1 MSKSLVQP
9 VPKLSNTKLGI
20 KNTMAHEKQDLIR
33 LQHDYLD
40 QFTKKFLTEA
50 DIGSKILVYTPV
62 KNLNPI
68 NAYYD
73 PKHPNY
79 PLNAFYIGTLKEI
92 VDTKKYEESDTLY
105 QQGLANAGHRFY
117 IFTDVKPF
125 FPKKNK
131 KVLAHGYVSYLK
143 QNIDGLKS
151 ALLAVK
157 NDPSLLNK
165 FDLDPVRVRYS
176 GTDDYSDIEDEE
188 EQAMLDAQRIE
199 GEALAEQLNARKLNV
214 IQKANIGEN
223 TLLDSWAKQDYE
235 RELYTYRKSMNLPD
249 MVVNS
254 SYMGHDAFYVFQK
267 DKIVSLKL
275 LDYLYSSGIL
285 NMDSIGIILE
295 YIGISEADFREY
307 FDKYINDNKK
317 SNASS
322 TRKLLTGGIKRRH
335 KRNKTHKRK
344 TRRA

>member
-20 KNTMAHEKQDLIR
+20 KNTMAPEKQDLIR

-79 PLNAFYIGTLKEI
+79 PLNA
-92 VDTKKYEESDTLY
+92 
-105 QQGLANAGHRFY
+105 
-117 IFTDVKPF
+117 
-125 FPKKNK
+125 
-131 KVLAHGYVSYLK
+131 
-143 QNIDGLKS
+143 
-151 ALLAVK
+151 
-157 NDPSLLNK
+157 
-165 FDLDPVRVRYS
+165 
-176 GTDDYSDIEDEE
+176 
-188 EQAMLDAQRIE
+188 
-199 GEALAEQLNARKLNV
+199 
-214 IQKANIGEN
+214 
-223 TLLDSWAKQDYE
+223 
-235 RELYTYRKSMNLPD
+235 
-249 MVVNS
+249 
-254 SYMGHDAFYVFQK
+254 
-267 DKIVSLKL
+267 
-275 LDYLYSSGIL
+275 
-285 NMDSIGIILE
+285 
-295 YIGISEADFREY
+295 
-307 FDKYINDNKK
+307 
-317 SNASS
+317 SS